1 MATQY
6 IGTGRRK
13 TSVARVFLTP
23 GNGKFVINKKDIE
36 EYFDYDTLKVTAKA
50 PLEITESLGKFDVYV
65 NVKGGGFTGQA
76 GAIRHGIARA
86 LLEVSAELRPV
97 LKRAGFLTRD
107 PRKKERKKYGLK
119 KGKKKP
125 TILKKIV
132 NMNLKRW
139 IFPTFFLCYLYCI

>member
-6 IGTGRRK
+6 MGTGRRK

-23 GNGKFVINKKDIE
+23 GNGKFIINKKDIE
-36 EYFDYDTLKVTAKA
+36 EYFDYDTLKVTAKSA
-50 PLEITESLGKFDVYV
+50 LEITESLGKFDVYV
-65 NVKGGGFTGQA
+65 TVKGGGFTGQA

-97 LKRAGFLTRD
+97 LKRAGYLTRD

-119 KGKKKP
+119 KARRSP
-125 TILKKIV
+125 QFS
-132 NMNLKRW
+132 KR
-139 IFPTFFLCYLYCI
+139 

>member
-6 IGTGRRK
+6 MGTGRRK

-23 GNGKFVINKKDIE
+23 GNGKFIINKKDIE
-36 EYFDYDTLKVTAKA
+36 EYFDTLKVTAKS

-65 NVKGGGFTGQA
+65 TVKGGGFTGQA

-97 LKRAGFLTRD
+97 LKRAGYLTRD

-119 KGKKKP
+119 KARRSP
-125 TILKKIV
+125 QFS
-132 NMNLKRW
+132 KR
-139 IFPTFFLCYLYCI
+139 